1 MTKFNKIIN
10 SKIFFILC
18 VSIYAVITLVRIF
31 NHIPFVDESHAWS
44 LAEEL
49 SFGQMFNEVKNE
61 GHFFIWQSLLYP
73 FAKLHLYPY
82 SMQLLNWTFC
92 LIALII
98 MWWKAP
104 FNNVVKGLITFSF
117 PFLGCYGVIARCYSV
132 GIMLL
137 FILASM
143 NDVKLKYPKTYV
155 TVLILCANTS
165 VMALMGASALGLIF
179 LYDMF
184 KQKSLNKKDY
194 TFVLAILSIGAILI
208 FYQLFN
214 MDYFIPITS
223 NRKLH
228 ISIKLFRNVFV
239 YNNLFLNFLLL
250 GVFSLP
256 IFKYLFNNKS
266 SLFFMSYTYLLL
278 LLFVTTI
285 YGGYFWHSYFFF
297 IYLIISFWLC
307 DKNESEN
314 ISKKI
319 AVVTFGIISF
329 ILIFHKPTPS
339 ETFFVFG
346 DKNAKNFL
354 EIIKNDSNLKNAQ
367 IIQNDGLLMTL
378 KPYSARNDFVLKTY
392 CGTERYDVSLLNGDN
407 KLCVVERTVEQAKL
421 NPNVIKQIIQSS
433 SKETYTYMNLSSYK
447 TDKTLYKIPANGYF
461 IYFKKY
467 KCYDKYCFW
476 KIEIDD

>member
-1 MTKFNKIIN
+1 MMKFNKIIN

-18 VSIYAVITLVRIF
+18 LSIYAVITLVRIF
-31 NHIPFVDESHAWS
+31 NHIPFADEAHAWS

-61 GHFFIWQSLLYP
+61 GHFFIWQSMLYP

-82 SMQLLNWTFC
+82 SMQLLNWVFC
-92 LIALII
+92 LVALII

-104 FNNVVKGLITFSF
+104 FNNLLKALITFSF

-143 NDVKLKYPKTYV
+143 NDVKLKYPKTYA

-165 VMALMGASALGLIF
+165 VMALIGASAFGLMFI
-179 LYDMF
+179 YDLF
-184 KQKSLNKKDY
+184 KQKGLNKRDY
-194 TFVLAILSIGAILI
+194 TWVFAILSIGAILV

-214 MDYFIPITS
+214 MDYLIPITS
-223 NRKLH
+223 NRKIH

-239 YNNLFLNFLLL
+239 YNNLWINFLLL
-250 GVFSLP
+250 SIFSLP
-256 IFKYLFNNKS
+256 VFKYLSENKS
-266 SLFFMSYTYLLL
+266 SLFFISYTYFLLL
-278 LLFVTTI
+278 AFVTAI
-285 YGGYFWHSYFFF
+285 YGGYFWHSYFFY

-307 DKNESEN
+307 NKNEVEN
-314 ISKKI
+314 ISKKLSI
-319 AVVTFGIISF
+319 VAFGLISL
-329 ILIFHKPTPS
+329 ILIFHKATLS
-339 ETFFVFG
+339 EQFFVFG
-346 DKNAKNFL
+346 DKKAKSFL
-354 EIIKNDSNLKNAQ
+354 EIIQKDANLNSAQ
-367 IIQNDGLLMTL
+367 IIQNDGLIMSLR
-378 KPYSARNDFVLKTY
+378 PYSAKNNFTLKTH
-392 CGTERYDVSLLNGDN
+392 CGSERYDVSLLNGDD
-407 KLCVVERTVEQAKL
+407 KLCAVKRTVEQAKR
-421 NPNVIKQIIQSS
+421 NPNAIKQIVKSS
-433 SKETYTYMNLSSYK
+433 NKDTYTFMDLSEYK